1 MFGDLRH
8 YLFMSLAK
16 EPERRRTPLLE
27 TRDGIMTCAHSSSFT
42 GRQQKKR

>member
-1 MFGDLRH
+1 MFGGLRH

-16 EPERRRTPLLE
+16 ELQRRRAPLQE
-27 TRDGIMTCAHSSSFT
+27 ARDGIMTCVYSSSFT

>member
-1 MFGDLRH
+1 MLGDLRH

-16 EPERRRTPLLE
+16 ELERTPLQE
-27 TRDGIMTCAHSSSFT
+27 ARDGIMTCVYSSSFT

>member
-1 MFGDLRH
+1 MLGDLRH

-16 EPERRRTPLLE
+16 ELERRTPLQE
-27 TRDGIMTCAHSSSFT
+27 ARDGIMTCVYSSSFT